1 MQWIALV
8 CAMVR
13 LWWIA
18 METAT
23 GDLHLIGGESVA
35 FGRLLSIVRAHVVVM
50 LSSIVRD
57 HVVVMLSSIVRDHV
71 VVMLSSIFVGN
82 AKEATSPLP
91 LAAYPTTLDSE

>member
-1 MQWIALV
+1 VMQ
-8 CAMVR
+8 
-13 LWWIA
+13 
-18 METAT
+18 
-23 GDLHLIGGESVA
+23 S
-35 FGRLLSIVRAHVVVM
+35 SIVRDHVVVM

-57 HVVVMLSSIVRDHV
+57 HVMVMQSSIVRDHV

>member
-1 MQWIALV
+1 MDG
-8 CAMVR
+8 

-18 METAT
+18 M
-23 GDLHLIGGESVA
+23 ESVA

-50 LSSIVRD
+50 LSSIVRA
-57 HVVVMLSSIVRDHV
+57 HVVAMLSSIVRAHVVVMLPSIVRAHV

-91 LAAYPTTLDSE
+91 LAAYPTTLDSG